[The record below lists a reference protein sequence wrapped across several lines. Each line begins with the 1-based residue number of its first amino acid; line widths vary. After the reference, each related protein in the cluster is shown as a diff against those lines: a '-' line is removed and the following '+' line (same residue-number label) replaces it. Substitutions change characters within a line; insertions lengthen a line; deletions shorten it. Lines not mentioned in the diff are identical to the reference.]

1 MLNDFPFRRFDE
13 VVSRLAAPEVRFSGR
28 CPHVVGFSLSV
39 AKLSAAASDAHQVS
53 LKRNPKESFG
63 PFAIRRADVYV
74 VSFVPGLIDLR
85 LEIVKELW
93 VAGIKADLVRSLL

>member
-93 VAGIKADLVRSLL
+93 VAGIKADLVRFLL